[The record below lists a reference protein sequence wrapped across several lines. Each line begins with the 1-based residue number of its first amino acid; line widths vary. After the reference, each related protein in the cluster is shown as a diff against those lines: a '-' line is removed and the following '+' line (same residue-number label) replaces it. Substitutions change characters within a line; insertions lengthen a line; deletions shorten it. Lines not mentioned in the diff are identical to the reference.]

1 MDKVFKKGVEIAF
14 VLQKMD
20 VAFLIELVKQF
31 ADSPV
36 CQHFFPLCFAYLPE
50 IAVNILAN
58 ET

>member
-1 MDKVFKKGVEIAF
+1 MDKVFKKGVEIVF

-20 VAFLIELVKQF
+20 VAFLIELVKQL

-36 CQHFFPLCFAYLPE
+36 CQYFFPLRFAYLPE
-50 IAVNILAN
+50 IAVNMLAN

>member
-1 MDKVFKKGVEIAF
+1 MDKVFKKGVEIVF
-14 VLQKMD
+14 FLQKMD
-20 VAFLIELVKQF
+20 VAFLIELVKQL

-36 CQHFFPLCFAYLPE
+36 CQHFFPLRFAYLPE